1 VRALAQRANIAVLE
15 SQDAVTAI
23 QASQQQGALVAFV
36 SDNAGA
42 AAGFDACDLAIGVIE
57 EHNHLPARADLLAPD
72 LRAVAAIIEAG
83 VRRDA
88 AVHDAVGLSTLAN
101 GIGLIWGWRGMPGIE
116 VAVHAVYLTALAA
129 LADSW
134 LRLLGGKRPGPASQ
148 ERA

>member
-1 VRALAQRANIAVLE
+1 MMRCQR
-15 SQDAVTAI
+15 SQAK
-23 QASQQQGALVAFV
+23 QQQGAIVAFV

-88 AVHDAVGLSTLAN
+88 AVRDAVGLSTLSN
-101 GIGLIWGWRGMPGIE
+101 VMGLIWGWRGMPGIE
-116 VAVHAVYLTALAA
+116 VAVHAVYL
-129 LADSW
+129 
-134 LRLLGGKRPGPASQ
+134 
-148 ERA
+148 